1 MISQEFSELELSI
14 IFQALNNITIQGK
27 DAKNVS
33 NLIDKILEGLT
44 YIKGLKLEEERKKF
58 ESLEQI
64 KTSSK
69 K

>member
-14 IFQALNNITIQGK
+14 IFQALNHITIQGK

-33 NLIDKILEGLT
+33 NLIDKISEGLV
-44 YIKGLKLEEERKKF
+44 YIKGLKLEEERKKL

-64 KTSSK
+64 KSSSK